1 MSNFALKVPTFIRY
15 TSLNVHLVPLLS
27 SRPTEWMP
35 DETPLFTSGYMV
47 PIHGQWLSSSS
58 SCCTIFTTIFVSF
71 TCKYYYP

>member
-1 MSNFALKVPTFIRY
+1 MANFALKVPTFIRY

-35 DETPLFTSGYMV
+35 DERSLLFQSGYMV

-58 SCCTIFTTIFVSF
+58 FICTIFTTIN
-71 TCKYYYP
+71 T

>member
-1 MSNFALKVPTFIRY
+1 MSSFALKVPTFIQY

-35 DETPLFTSGYMV
+35 DERSLLLFQNGYMV

-58 SCCTIFTTIFVSF
+58 LSCTIFTTI
-71 TCKYYYP
+71 T